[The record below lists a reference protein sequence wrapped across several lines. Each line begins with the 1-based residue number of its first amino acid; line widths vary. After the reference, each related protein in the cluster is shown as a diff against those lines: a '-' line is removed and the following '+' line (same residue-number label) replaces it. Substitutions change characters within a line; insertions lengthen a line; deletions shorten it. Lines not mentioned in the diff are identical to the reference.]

1 MFLLLLRGGS
11 YQMPFISFSCYIE
24 FYIGGLPAGRVELR
38 TASQLQLSAPSLGP
52 SLSYVPRQVDTINGR
67 PQPRCLWSEGGG
79 SSIPRRGHATRL
91 Q

>member
-11 YQMPFISFSCYIE
+11 CQMPFLSFSVVLNFTLAVCP
-24 FYIGGLPAGRVELR
+24 LDELR

-67 PQPRCLWSEGGG
+67 PQPRCLLSEGGG